1 MMNIV
6 HKISFALVAVIIAL
20 SCNSG
25 KKQTDPQSTAQE
37 STQVEQPELPPLEA
51 GVVEYKDES
60 MFGDIIELEGRQF
73 VPDSFIFRPRNAK
86 VVVKGKYLVMRVD
99 VFSQDL
105 HPFIIFDYPA
115 MTYVTEVGKYG
126 NGPDEFIFGDIIP
139 TTDPNCLCY
148 LMEITRD
155 KLYKLTRKG
164 EIVPYPYSFKRNS
177 TSKENFKEYIHNIG
191 KDDFIYTDKS
201 KSGRSIFRSYP
212 EGDSIICKELC
223 SLQVDPELK
232 SPFAYM
238 GYFAVNP
245 EKTRMAF
252 AYKYYKKLKFMT
264 MDASVIKDIDYDR
277 QKFDEKTLHKVDGLD
292 YNLTHYWGISGC
304 DDYVYLVYSGR
315 TPREVTAEWNEDNV
329 YIYVEQYDWNG
340 NPIRKYRL
348 KDFFGYI
355 YVDEGRGTILG
366 VSTVYDD
373 PYTEF
378 KLPE

>member
-73 VPDSFIFRPRNAK
+73 VPDSFIFRPSNAK
-86 VVVKGKYLVMRVD
+86 MVVKGKYLVMRVD
-99 VFSQDL
+99 VYSQDL

-164 EIVPYPYSFKRNS
+164 EIVPYPYSFKSS

-212 EGDSIICKELC
+212 EGDSIVCKELC

-245 EKTRMAF
+245 EKNRMAF

>member
-99 VFSQDL
+99 VYSQDL

-164 EIVPYPYSFKRNS
+164 EIVPYPYSFKSS

-245 EKTRMAF
+245 EKNRMAF

>member
-139 TTDPNCLCY
+139 TTDPDCLCY

-164 EIVPYPYSFKRNS
+164 EIVPYPYSFKSS

-245 EKTRMAF
+245 EKNRMAF

>member
-1 MMNIV
+1 M
-6 HKISFALVAVIIAL
+6 KYFSLLFAFLFMV
-20 SCNSG
+20 SCHSQQ
-25 KKQTDPQSTAQE
+25 KPSESQPKAQD
-37 STQVEQPELPPLEA
+37 SIQVEQLELPPLES
-51 GVVEYKDES
+51 GMVEYKDDEA
-60 MFGDIIELEGRQF
+60 FGEVIELEGRQF
-73 VPDSFIFRPRNAK
+73 VPDSFIFRPSNAK
-86 VVVKGKYLVMRVD
+86 MVVKGKYLIMRVD

-105 HPFIIFDYPA
+105 HPFIIFDYPG

-164 EIVPYPYSFKRNS
+164 EIVPYPYSFQS
-177 TSKENFKEYIHNIG
+177 SAYKENFKEYIHNIG
-191 KDDFIYTDKS
+191 KNDFIYTDKS
-201 KSGRSIFRSYP
+201 KSGRSIFCSYP
-212 EGDSIICKELC
+212 EGDSIVCKELC

-232 SPFAYM
+232 SPFAYT
-238 GYFAVNP
+238 GDFAVNP
-245 EKTRMAF
+245 EKDRMAF

-277 QKFDEKTLHKVDGLD
+277 QKFEEKTLHKVDGLD

-355 YVDEGRGTILG
+355 YVDEDRGTILG

-373 PYTEF
+373 PYVEF

>member
-99 VFSQDL
+99 VYSQDL

-139 TTDPNCLCY
+139 TTDPDCLCY

-164 EIVPYPYSFKRNS
+164 EIVPYPYSFKSS

-245 EKTRMAF
+245 EKNRMAF

>member
-1 MMNIV
+1 MHILYNIF
-6 HKISFALVAVIIAL
+6 ILFAIIL
-20 SCNSG
+20 IVSSCNLNN
-25 KKQTDPQSTAQE
+25 KQIDPQSILQD
-37 STQVEQPELPPLEA
+37 STQIAQPELPPLEA
-51 GVVEYKDES
+51 GEVEYKDDEA
-60 MFGDIIELEGRQF
+60 FGEVIELEGRQF
-73 VPDSFIFRPRNAK
+73 VPDSFIFRPSNAK
-86 VVVKGKYLVMRVD
+86 MVVKGKYLIMRVD

-105 HPFIIFDYPA
+105 HPFIIFDYPG

-164 EIVPYPYSFKRNS
+164 EIVPYPYSFQS
-177 TSKENFKEYIHNIG
+177 SAYKENFKEYIHNIG
-191 KDDFIYTDKS
+191 KNDFIYTDKS
-201 KSGRSIFRSYP
+201 KSGRSIFCSYP
-212 EGDSIICKELC
+212 EGDSIVCKELC

-232 SPFAYM
+232 SPFAYT
-238 GYFAVNP
+238 GDFAVNP
-245 EKTRMAF
+245 EKDRMAF

-277 QKFDEKTLHKVDGLD
+277 QKFEEKTLHKVDGLD

-315 TPREVTAEWNEDNV
+315 TPREVAAEWNEDNV

-355 YVDEGRGTILG
+355 YVDEDRGTILG

-373 PYTEF
+373 PYVEF

>member
-115 MTYVTEVGKYG
+115 MTYVTEAGKYG

-164 EIVPYPYSFKRNS
+164 EIVPYPYSFKSS

-245 EKTRMAF
+245 EKNRMAF

>member
-164 EIVPYPYSFKRNS
+164 EIVPYPYSFKSS

-245 EKTRMAF
+245 EKNRMAF